1 MPIVHVVRR
10 LPSNAGLTLIEV
22 LTAVSLLSIVTAVA
36 ATNFSAMR
44 PGFRARGAALLVAGD
59 MNQARMMAVKES
71 RVYDYFPIS
80 GGYRIR
86 RDDGLGGR
94 EVVKEVIIGNDYPHV
109 QFGHGATDEDPY
121 AAPIGSAVPLGPVTF
136 HSNGTVQDAAGV
148 FIEATGSEGIVQQAV
163 TLSAAGRVRVWRYT
177 EGGWR

>member
-1 MPIVHVVRR
+1 MHVLRR

-22 LTAVSLLSIVTAVA
+22 LTAVSLLSIMTAVA

-59 MNQARMMAVKES
+59 MNQARMSAVKEG
-71 RVYDYFPIS
+71 RVYEYFPIS

-94 EVVKEVIIGNDYPHV
+94 VVVKEVIIGNDYPHV
-109 QFGHGATDEDPY
+109 QFGHGATNQDPY
-121 AAPIGSAVPLGPVTF
+121 NATIGSSVPLGPVTF
-136 HSNGTVQDAAGV
+136 DSNGTVQNAAGV
-148 FIEATGSEGIVQQAV
+148 FIQAASSEGLIQQAV
-163 TLSAAGRVRVWRYT
+163 TLSAAGRVRVWRFT
-177 EGGWR
+177 QGGWR